1 MNRTQTAHDIEWVA
15 SDYSFFWNATL
26 LTSITNVAVCSQS
39 PRHFSSVAGI
49 EEGGGDAQIDMQM
62 ARRMKTDSQPA
73 RQTEEIISQF

>member
-1 MNRTQTAHDIEWVA
+1 M
-15 SDYSFFWNATL
+15 
-26 LTSITNVAVCSQS
+26 AVCSQS